1 MEVPERRNALARVK
15 NDVRAVKQTIA
26 KKAKFK
32 KNKVASMVGK
42 QRLRQRGKEL
52 GHAAEEEDTH
62 HSVRHSANQKSMDKR
77 LLKGRTP
84 DTCLRLMNFHL
95 LKPLTQNGFQDSVP
109 QRGLSCKIYNKSWV
123 FILDTFMRRG
133 EPLAD
138 VATLQKQEDTGT
150 YVLKD
155 VRTVPQAVLR
165 EVGFH
170 FRPLSNLKGIVH
182 FAEVPQMAG
191 HIVPE
196 LAEMLS
202 NAVMIAAKHVSE
214 PRHKLT
220 QVQTEEKVMQ
230 VIPAAAEKHMQ
241 QYHGHVVAP
250 RADKGHIK
258 FLLDLPVPV
267 PFQVQPYRCRTCATQ
282 GIRTEEENNA
292 SNYFPVT
299 EQDMLESFQSLCPEV
314 HVLQSERSGCL
325 FLSPQCLFYL
335 LTSWYEELNVRAVRR
350 RLADLYSANL
360 LSLSKNLPTPD
371 SLVWGLSAVPH
382 AGAIKEILF
391 QFFNDFVAKRVQA
404 MVDLQMLFNGQGLRF
419 DGNYALARQVAQKT
433 TSGRWTKPY
442 TVAFAWCG
450 ADGSLLKPI
459 TLAKSESIP
468 EITRDLAPWLQR
480 MQEVRMNSGHS
491 AEDCVPVFHST
502 DSYAKHRRKLA
513 SWYKKQFPAELI
525 QTSHVACPH

>member
-15 NDVRAVKQTIA
+15 KDVRAVKQTIA
-26 KKAKFK
+26 KKAKLK

-42 QRLRQRGKEL
+42 RRLRQRGDEL
-52 GHAAEEEDTH
+52 GHAAAEEEAD
-62 HSVRHSANQKSMDKR
+62 HSLRRSDPANQTSMHKR
-77 LLKGRTP
+77 LLKGRTQ
-84 DTCLRLMNFHL
+84 DNCLRLMNFHL
-95 LKPLTQNGFQDSVP
+95 LKPLTQNGLRYCVP
-109 QRGLSCKIYNKSWV
+109 QRGLSCKIYGKSWV
-123 FILDTFMRRG
+123 FILDTFVRRG
-133 EPLAD
+133 EPMAD
-138 VATLQKQEDTGT
+138 IATLQKQAETGT
-150 YVLKD
+150 YSLQD

-165 EVGFH
+165 NVGFH
-170 FRPLSNLKGIVH
+170 FRPLSRVKDIVH

-214 PRHKLT
+214 PKQKLT
-220 QVQTEEKVMQ
+220 HVQTEEKVMQ
-230 VIPAAAEKHMQ
+230 VIPAAAKIHMQ
-241 QYHGHVVAP
+241 QYPNHVVAP

-267 PFQVQPYRCRTCATQ
+267 PFQVQPYRCRTC
-282 GIRTEEENNA
+282 GPRTDEDNA
-292 SNYFPVT
+292 SNYFAVT
-299 EQDMLESFQSLCPEV
+299 EKDILESFQLVCPGV
-314 HVLQSERSGCL
+314 HVLQSDRSGCL

-360 LSLSKNLPTPD
+360 LSLSKTLPTPD

-382 AGAIKEILF
+382 AGAMKEILF
-391 QFFNDFVAKRVQA
+391 QFFKEFVAKRVQA

-433 TSGRWTKPY
+433 TSGRWMKPY

-513 SWYKKQFPAELI
+513 SWYKKQFPAELV